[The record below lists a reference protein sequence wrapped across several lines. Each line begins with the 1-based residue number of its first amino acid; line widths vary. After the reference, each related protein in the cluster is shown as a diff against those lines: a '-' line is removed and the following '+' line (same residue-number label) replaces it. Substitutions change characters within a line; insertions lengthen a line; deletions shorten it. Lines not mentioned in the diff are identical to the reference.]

1 MESVYLATMDNSMQ
15 AQMLC
20 DLLHNEGIE
29 AFTRNEILKT
39 VIVGFPVEVHVL
51 KSDYERA
58 LQCIREAF
66 PYMGY

>member
-20 DLLHNEGIE
+20 DLLLNEGIE
-29 AFTRNEILKT
+29 AFTRNEMLNA
-39 VIVGFPVEVHVL
+39 VHLAFPIEVHVL

-58 LQCIREAF
+58 LQCLRDAF